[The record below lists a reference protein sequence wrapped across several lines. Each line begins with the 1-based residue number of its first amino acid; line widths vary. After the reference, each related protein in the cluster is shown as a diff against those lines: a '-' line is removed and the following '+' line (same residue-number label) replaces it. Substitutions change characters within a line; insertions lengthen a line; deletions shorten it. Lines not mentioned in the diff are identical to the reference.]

1 MDRPSN
7 ALVHVV
13 KRGNVDKVQ
22 RFLRKGVD
30 LDRPNDEGDLV
41 IVMSL
46 SCGKTNVIGLLIDHS
61 DGVNVKDK
69 HGDRALIFAAQ
80 RRGVVVVVV
89 VVVCLLLANG
99 TDANEQND
107 FGLSALAIPVS
118 SSSVS
123 AAVTI
128 LDPSADVCET
138 SHSRGQHS

>member
-1 MDRPSN
+1 M
-7 ALVHVV
+7 
-13 KRGNVDKVQ
+13 
-22 RFLRKGVD
+22 
-30 LDRPNDEGDLV
+30 

-69 HGDRALIFAAQ
+69 HGDRTLIFAAQ
-80 RRGVVVVVV
+80 RVGDVV

-128 LDPSADVCET
+128 LDPSADALAGFLFPHDLPTVGLDLGCLRFLAD
-138 SHSRGQHS
+138 S

>member
-46 SCGKTNVIGLLIDHS
+46 SCGKTNVIGLLIAHS

-69 HGDRALIFAAQ
+69 HGDRTLIFAAQ
-80 RRGVVVVVV
+80 RVGDVV